1 MRASTFRSLA
11 TVAAAGTLCLWARGA
26 FAAAETSVH
35 VVPAGD
41 IEVIDQGVTVLD
53 PILFAVMLLGVAV
66 LSLGMLLCVW
76 RMMRGPHL
84 ADRVLAGD
92 TLAFH
97 VVGLVIVLGMWL
109 RTTVFFDAAL
119 VVAIIGF
126 ASTVAF
132 AQYIGAAPDADTPL
146 QGREA

>member
-1 MRASTFRSLA
+1 MKTPVIRQFALVT
-11 TVAAAGTLCLWARGA
+11 AAGTLCVAARST
-26 FAAAETSVH
+26 FAAAETATHAAS
-35 VVPAGD
+35 AGAV
-41 IEVIDQGVTVLD
+41 EVIDQGVTVLD

-76 RMMRGPHL
+76 RMLRGPHL

-132 AQYIGAAPDADTPL
+132 AQYIGAAPDADTQL
-146 QGREA
+146 KSSEA